1 MILEFNL
8 DTILLVNQVAKML
21 LCSHLVLVG
30 AAGDL
35 QEDLIRAG
43 AALAAPEG
51 AAEDRRER
59 EEAEGGRKEEQVGVE
74 RGRRKGE

>member
-1 MILEFNL
+1 
-8 DTILLVNQVAKML
+8 ML
-21 LCSHLVLVG
+21 PCSHLASVE

-43 AALAAPEG
+43 AALAAPVG

-59 EEAEGGRKEEQVGVE
+59 EEAEGGRKEEEEAEEVE
-74 RGRRKGE
+74 GGRREGE

>member
-1 MILEFNL
+1 MRW
-8 DTILLVNQVAKML
+8 
-21 LCSHLVLVG
+21 LVG

-43 AALAAPEG
+43 AALAAPVG

-59 EEAEGGRKEEQVGVE
+59 EEAEGGRKEEEEAEEVE
-74 RGRRKGE
+74 GGRREGE

>member
-1 MILEFNL
+1 MRW
-8 DTILLVNQVAKML
+8 
-21 LCSHLVLVG
+21 LVG

-43 AALAAPEG
+43 AALAAPVG

-59 EEAEGGRKEEQVGVE
+59 EEAEEK
-74 RGRRKGE
+74 KKNK